1 MREQSDRRIV
11 RHLTE
16 RGAEIVDANP
26 LDGTVSPRRSV
37 SQLVAETCEPE
48 RLASLVQ
55 ALDIILIDRNAGR
68 FERAA
73 GDCGSNA
80 LALHRPVIPIIVIA
94 EDGVHPERCLETR

>member
-1 MREQSDRRIV
+1 MREQDHRRIV

-26 LDGTVSPRRSV
+26 FDGTVSPRRSV
-37 SQLVAETCEPE
+37 CQLIAKTGEPE

-55 ALDIILIDRNAGR
+55 ALDIILIDRNAGG

-73 GDCGSNA
+73 GDRGSNA
-80 LALHRPVIPIIVIA
+80 LALHRTVIPVIMIA
-94 EDGVHPERCLETR
+94 KDGVHPERRLETR